1 MMPVLKANA
10 AEFYTPMQPG
20 VSTGVPAGALP
31 PVGLYGVVD
40 TYQLSGTVKNGEGKD
55 FGPKISGS
63 DVTPQLLYVPGYKF
77 LGASYGA
84 MLTQPFNFNTIK
96 VTGGATGPSSF
107 SGGGMFNTILTPE
120 ILSWSLGGG
129 HFVSEGLSL
138 YLPDGDFRHIGSNE
152 SADSIANNYF
162 TFEPNFAYSYLGG
175 GWNITLNNTLDF
187 NTKDNTTHYQSGDIY
202 YLDWTVAHS
211 FGPVS
216 AGLIG
221 NYIQQFT
228 GDTQFGAP
236 VPNTASSGTGNEY
249 MHASIG
255 PILAYNLGKAT
266 ITFRYLN
273 GFAGKNGGNPSFFH
287 FGVSFKIF

>member
-1 MMPVLKANA
+1 MMCVSKSYA

-31 PVGLYGVVD
+31 PPGLYGDID
-40 TYQLSGTVKNGEGKD
+40 TYVLSGTVKNGDGKD
-55 FGPKISGS
+55 FGPKISGY
-63 DVTPQLLYVPGYKF
+63 DVTPQLLYVPGWTF
-77 LGASYGA
+77 LGANYGA

-96 VTGGATGPSSF
+96 VAGGAEGPTSF
-107 SGGGMFNTILTPE
+107 TGGGMFNTILTPE
-120 ILSWSLGGG
+120 ILSWNLGSG

-138 YLPDGDFRHIGSNE
+138 YLPDGDFRHIGTTE
-152 SADSIANNYF
+152 STDSTANNYF

-187 NTKDNTTHYQSGDIY
+187 NTTDNTTHYHSGDTY
-202 YLDWTVAHS
+202 YLDWTVAHA
-211 FGPVS
+211 FAPFTV
-216 AGLIG
+216 GLIG

-236 VPNTASSGTGNEY
+236 VPNTASAGTGNEY

-266 ITFRYLN
+266 ITLRYLN

-287 FGVSFKIF
+287 VGVSFPIF